1 MLPSF
6 LLALREGFEIALI
19 LGIVYGALHQFK
31 RRDLVPTVQL
41 GAGIALLISLIGG
54 IVLTAMGAA
63 FEGRAEEIFEGV
75 MMWTAAGVLTWMILW
90 MQSRA
95 HLIKKVLTEEVGSAA
110 RVGKTALFVLA
121 FVAVL
126 REGIELAL
134 FLTASVFAT
143 GASQTVL
150 GALGGLLVAAL
161 LGWGLYRASIKLNMR
176 RFFQVTSILLVLF
189 AAGLVAHGMH
199 EFNEAGLIPGI
210 VEHLWDTNSVL
221 DENSLVGQVLKTLF
235 GYNGN
240 PSLSEV
246 LAYLTYFVVLFAAT
260 RPRKAALAP
269 AAIEQQVTG

>member
-1 MLPSF
+1 MLSSF
-6 LLALREGFEIALI
+6 LLALREGLEIALI
-19 LGIVYGALHQFK
+19 IGIVFGALHQFK
-31 RRDLVPTVQL
+31 RRDLFATVRFGMVAAIVASL
-41 GAGIALLISLIGG
+41 AVAIALTTVGASL
-54 IVLTAMGAA
+54 
-63 FEGRAEEIFEGV
+63 EGPAEPIFEGV

-95 HLIKKVLTEEVGSAA
+95 HRIKQMLQEEVGAAA
-110 RVGKTALFVLA
+110 RMGKTALFLLA

-134 FLTASVFAT
+134 FLTASVFAA
-143 GASQTVL
+143 GVSQTVM
-150 GALGGLLVAAL
+150 GSVAGLAVAAL

-210 VEHLWDTNSVL
+210 VEHVWDTNAAL
-221 DENSLVGQVLKTLF
+221 DENSVAGQILKTLF

-246 LAYLTYFVVLFAAT
+246 LAYLSYFAVLFTAT
-260 RPRKAALAP
+260 RPKGVPVAA
-269 AAIEQQVTG
+269 EQQVSA

>member
-1 MLPSF
+1 MFPSF

-19 LGIVYGALHQFK
+19 LGIVLGALHQFK

-41 GAGIALLISLIGG
+41 GAGIALLISVVGG
-54 IVLTAMGAA
+54 VALTLMGAA
-63 FEGRAEEIFEGV
+63 FEGNAEAIFEGV

-95 HLIKKVLTEEVGSAA
+95 HRIKQMLQVEVGQAA

-134 FLTASVFAT
+134 FLTASVFT
-143 GASQTVL
+143 SGVSQTVL
-150 GALGGLLVAAL
+150 GALSGLAVAAL

-210 VEHLWDTNSVL
+210 VEHVWDTNSVL
-221 DENSLVGQVLKTLF
+221 DETSIAGQMLKTLF

-246 LAYLTYFVVLFAAT
+246 LSYATYFVVLYVTT
-260 RPRKAALAP
+260 RPKRVSVAAEKQLAS
-269 AAIEQQVTG
+269 

>member
-1 MLPSF
+1 MLSSF

-19 LGIVYGALHQFK
+19 LGIVLGALHQFK
-31 RRDLVPTVQL
+31 RRDLVPMVQL
-41 GAGIALLISLIGG
+41 GSAIALLISVVGG
-54 IVLTAMGAA
+54 VALTLMGAA

-95 HLIKKVLTEEVGSAA
+95 HRIKQMLQEEVGAAA
-110 RVGKTALFVLA
+110 RVGKTALFLLA

-134 FLTASVFAT
+134 FLTASVFAA
-143 GASQTVL
+143 GVSQTVL
-150 GALGGLLVAAL
+150 GAVAGLAVAAL

-176 RFFQVTSILLVLF
+176 RFFQVTGILLVLF

-210 VEHLWDTNSVL
+210 VEHVWDTNAVL
-221 DENSLVGQVLKTLF
+221 DENSAAGQILKTLF

-246 LAYLTYFVVLFAAT
+246 LAYLTYFTVLFTAT
-260 RPRKAALAP
+260 RPRRMPVAAEPQAS
-269 AAIEQQVTG
+269 

>member
-1 MLPSF
+1 MFPSF

-19 LGIVYGALHQFK
+19 LGIVLGALHQFK
-31 RRDLVPTVQL
+31 RRDLIPTVQL
-41 GAGIALLISLIGG
+41 GATIALLISVAGG
-54 IVLTAMGAA
+54 IVLTLMGAA
-63 FEGRAEEIFEGV
+63 LEGRAEEIFEGV

-95 HLIKKVLTEEVGSAA
+95 HRIKQMLTEEVGSAA

-134 FLTASVFAT
+134 FLTASVFAA

-199 EFNEAGLIPGI
+199 EFNEAGVIPGI
-210 VEHLWDTNSVL
+210 VEHVWDTNPVV
-221 DENSLVGQVLKTLF
+221 DENGFVGLVLKTLF

-246 LAYLTYFVVLFAAT
+246 LAYLIYFVVLFAAT

-269 AAIEQQVTG
+269 VAEQQVIG